1 MEVVGVEVVL
11 ATCDDVLH
19 DGCGEQ
25 TEGDLVA
32 CREVGRVVAEVVP
45 KRSYENVSYSR
56 YNKVVGKGVV
66 VVGMGEGMVG
76 VGVGEEDSMLGDK
89 EVRMKLNT

>member
-1 MEVVGVEVVL
+1 M
-11 ATCDDVLH
+11 
-19 DGCGEQ
+19 
-25 TEGDLVA
+25 
-32 CREVGRVVAEVVP
+32 
-45 KRSYENVSYSR
+45 
-56 YNKVVGKGVV
+56 V

>member
-1 MEVVGVEVVL
+1 M
-11 ATCDDVLH
+11 
-19 DGCGEQ
+19 
-25 TEGDLVA
+25 
-32 CREVGRVVAEVVP
+32 
-45 KRSYENVSYSR
+45 
-56 YNKVVGKGVV
+56 VGKGVV

>member
-1 MEVVGVEVVL
+1 M
-11 ATCDDVLH
+11 
-19 DGCGEQ
+19 
-25 TEGDLVA
+25 
-32 CREVGRVVAEVVP
+32 
-45 KRSYENVSYSR
+45 
-56 YNKVVGKGVV
+56 GKGVV